1 MKINYEPKMGES
13 VVDSIVRLLNK
24 GHSESDIYDF
34 IERHCSMTMT
44 TEAQQISMRNHIA
57 KLSAMNVFAIGEK

>member
-1 MKINYEPKMGES
+1 MKINYEPKMNES
-13 VVDSIVRLLNK
+13 VIDSIVRLLNK

-34 IERHCSMTMT
+34 IESHCSMTMS
-44 TEAQQISMRNHIA
+44 TEAQKTSMRNHIA